1 MKLESIESK
10 FEGVEK
16 EGNEEKVKKKMWK
29 CLDRESE

>member
-16 EGNEEKVKKKMWK
+16 EGNEEKVKKKM
-29 CLDRESE
+29 